1 MFIAAKRLLQTLYIL
16 LISVP
21 PAETADE
28 AQFVKTFTDLFYLC
42 DNEALNSFNGVAP
55 LDGDASSVSTTD
67 INTWFLGISKGWSQ
81 NMLIRY

>member
-1 MFIAAKRLLQTLYIL
+1 MYGLTLQTLRI

-28 AQFVKTFTDLFYLC
+28 TQFTTVFSGIVPLC
-42 DNEALNSFNGVAP
+42 QGEALNSFNGVAP

-67 INTWFLGISKGWSQ
+67 INTWFLGISKG
-81 NMLIRY
+81 